1 MYRSVIHIFL
11 IMKKVIESGMEQIKK
26 HPFDRAIELNTPYT
40 YWHMR
45 EIDRATIEEAIRRG
59 TSIELDIAFD
69 EETGEIYVGHPKEFY
84 TIEKQTPL
92 PHNIGI
98 DEAVAMIKDVEDLVL
113 VLDCKHEK
121 ALPKIKEI
129 IETLGQHRC
138 ILHAFIKEW
147 SVPYPADIHQEAHW
161 RVEDVPLAAIQKV
174 QQETGVKT
182 IGAIHALSVA
192 RLENE
197 ELLNRALETAE
208 DTFES
213 ISIYLPGVATPPFKH
228 LKQIVDKGYLPWLS
242 QDELEASGEKFDF
255 AYVGMSDDPTKAT
268 VNREFLN
275 S

>member
-1 MYRSVIHIFL
+1 MEPNF
-11 IMKKVIESGMEQIKK
+11 KVMIENMEQIKK
-26 HPFDRAIELNTPYT
+26 HPFDRARELNQPYT

-69 EETGEIYVGHPKEFY
+69 EDNDKIYVGHPKEFY
-84 TIEKQTPL
+84 TVEKKIPL
-92 PHNIGI
+92 PHNIDI

-113 VLDCKHEK
+113 VLDCKHVR
-121 ALPKIKEI
+121 ALPKIKEVI
-129 IETLGQHRC
+129 GILGQHRC

-147 SVPYPADIHQEAHW
+147 GVPYPADVHQEAHW
-161 RVEDVPLAAIQKV
+161 PVEDVPLAAIQKV

-197 ELLNRALETAE
+197 ALLDRALATAR

-213 ISIYLPGVATPPFKH
+213 ISVYLPGVAMPPLKH
-228 LKQIVDKGYLPWLS
+228 LQRIVDNGYLPWLS
-242 QDELEASGEKFDF
+242 QDEVELSGEKLDF
-255 AYVGMSDDPTKAT
+255 AYVGMSDDPEKAT
-268 VNREFLN
+268 ANEEFLN